1 MWSQQ
6 LSVLHRLGLSL
17 KETFNKLNKEH
28 GYKNVQEQWESISKI
43 SEKQSLEFDSVVPCH
58 FGANITVGKI
68 NSSLLKIDGK
78 ELNGRYNTFTK
89 FLLYS
94 VRNMLEKVQL
104 LEKDSGKFAIKEKN
118 VLDLTPTNT
127 GSSIG
132 TGIISIEDVLT
143 AASSIIPSEAS
154 KTKKLSPHF
163 IPKILPNMAPANLH
177 INYKLKG
184 PILTTSTAC
193 ATGTQSIIDG
203 FKYLENEDDFTE
215 TKHMIVGASEASG
228 HVLSL
233 AGFQRLRALSVS
245 GVSKPFDKTR
255 DGFVLSEGCGVMLL
269 SKKNQG
275 DVVKN
280 DICIVGSGLTSDGF
294 HLTSPLPDGDGGF
307 RAMRKACR
315 DTVLS
320 ESKSGREINLYIN
333 CHATSTKVGDL
344 SEIKAIVKLFGGK
357 KHLKVFIVS
366 SKGALGHSLGASG
379 AVEACICYET
389 LRSNIIIP
397 TKNLSDIDAEITDI
411 LPENIKILREED
423 GPLKLE
429 KIDFALNNSF
439 GFGGVNS
446 SVLFCKA

>member
-1 MWSQQ
+1 M
-6 LSVLHRLGLSL
+6 LLRLGLSL
-17 KETFNKLNKEH
+17 KETFSNLNKEN
-28 GYKNVQEQWESISKI
+28 GYKKVQEEWENISKI
-43 SEKQSLEFDSVVPCH
+43 SDKQSLEFGNVVPYY
-58 FGANITVGKI
+58 FGENITVGKI
-68 NSSLLKIDGK
+68 NPSLLMIDGK
-78 ELNGRYNTFTK
+78 ALNSRYNTFTK
-89 FLLYS
+89 FLLYA
-94 VRNMLEKVQL
+94 VNNMLEKMKI
-104 LEKDSGKFAIKEKN
+104 LEADPAKCAIKEQN
-118 VLDLTPTNT
+118 VLDLTPSNT

-132 TGIISIEDVLT
+132 TGITSIEDVLT
-143 AASSIIPSEAS
+143 ATSSIIPSEAS

-177 INYKLKG
+177 IKYKLKG

-203 FKYLENEDDFTE
+203 FKYLENEDDFGE

-233 AGFQRLRALSVS
+233 AGFQRLRALSIS
-245 GVSKPFDKTR
+245 GVSKPFDKIR

-269 SKKNQG
+269 SKKKQSEVLK
-275 DVVKN
+275 D
-280 DICIVGSGLTSDGF
+280 DICVVGSGLTSDGF

-315 DTVLS
+315 NTVLS
-320 ESKSGREINLYIN
+320 ELKSDREINLYIN

-357 KHLKVFIVS
+357 KHLKVYVVS
-366 SKGALGHSLGASG
+366 SKGSLGHSLGASG

-389 LRSNIIIP
+389 LKSNIIIP
-397 TKNLSDIDAEITDI
+397 TKNLRDVDAEITEI
-411 LPENIKILREED
+411 LPENIKLLRDED